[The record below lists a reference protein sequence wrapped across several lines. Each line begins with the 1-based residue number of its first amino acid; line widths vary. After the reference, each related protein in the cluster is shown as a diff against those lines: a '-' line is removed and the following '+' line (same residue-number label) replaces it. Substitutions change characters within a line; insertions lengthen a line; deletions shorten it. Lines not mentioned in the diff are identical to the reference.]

1 LAKKKKHASRQLTFA
16 ALLNKVVSAI
26 LEKLFFQNL
35 QIIKKLLNLVFSNE
49 DYILQLLTEAGLVSD
64 HVIDSVRQSGGNQSV
79 IDKLIRDGHI
89 DQVEIAKVLA
99 SSNALEF
106 FDLANTSVAPDV
118 ANSITDEVARR
129 YKVIPVFDD
138 GSTLTLAIA
147 DPFDFETL
155 DALPHVLTREINF
168 VVSTPDSINSMLKNF
183 YGAQDQGAAGAVDES
198 IDVEGTDAPIIKL
211 VLGMLVDAFNNRA
224 SDIHIE
230 PLETSVR
237 IRYRV
242 DGKLIEVANHPKK
255 LLPSIIARL
264 KVMSTSMSIAEKR
277 MPQDGR
283 IQVKIAG
290 KDVDLRVS
298 SVPSNHGESIVM
310 RILDKSGLVLG
321 LPELGFFSDDQ
332 ATFERLLGLPDGI
345 ILVTGPT
352 GSGKTTTLYGCLN
365 AINKPDKKIITVEDP
380 VEYEMAGINQVMV
393 RTEIGM
399 TFSNALRAMLRQ
411 APNIIMIGE
420 IRDAETANIA
430 INASLTG
437 HLVFSTLHTN
447 DAPSAVARLADIG
460 VKRFLIAS
468 AVRAVLAQRLVRKLC
483 PACKTPIELSDK
495 ELRALRLDAS
505 RMVDATIQGPVGCEK
520 CRKKGFRGRMGIFE
534 IFEIDDEVRHL
545 INSELSSSH
554 LRKRAREMGM
564 RSMREDGIRKVLAG
578 LTSAQ
583 EVIHVTMA
591 DAD

>member
-1 LAKKKKHASRQLTFA
+1 
-16 ALLNKVVSAI
+16 
-26 LEKLFFQNL
+26 
-35 QIIKKLLNLVFSNE
+35 VFSNE
-49 DYILQLLTEAGLVSD
+49 DYLLQLLTEAGLVSEGI
-64 HVIDSVRQSGGNQSV
+64 IDSARQSTGDATVIEKLVQSGQ
-79 IDKLIRDGHI
+79 LS
-89 DQVEIAKVLA
+89 QEEIASVLA
-99 SSNALEF
+99 TSNALEY
-106 FDLANTSVAPDV
+106 FDLANATINPIV
-118 ANSITDEVARR
+118 ANTVTDEIARR
-129 YKVIPVFDD
+129 YRAIPVYDD
-138 GSTLTLAIA
+138 GYTLTMAVA

-155 DALPHVLTREINF
+155 DALPHVLSREVSF
-168 VVSTPDSINSMLKNF
+168 VVSTPAAIQQILMSF
-183 YGAQDQGAAGAVDES
+183 YGASDITAAAADDS
-198 IDVEGTDAPIIKL
+198 IENTEGDAPIIKL
-211 VLGMLVDAFNNRA
+211 VINMLVEAFNQRA

-255 LLPSIIARL
+255 LLPAIIARL

-277 MPQDGR
+277 LPQDGR
-283 IQVKIAG
+283 IQIKVGG

-332 ATFERLLGLPDGI
+332 STFERLLALPDGI
-345 ILVTGPT
+345 LLVTGPT

-365 AINKPDKKIITVEDP
+365 VINRPDKKIITVEDP
-380 VEYEMAGINQVMV
+380 VEYEMPGINQVMV
-393 RTEIGM
+393 KTDIGM

-460 VKRFLIAS
+460 IKRFLIAS

-483 PACKTPIELSDK
+483 PACKTELPMTDK
-495 ELRALRLDAS
+495 ELRALRLDAA
-505 RMVDATIQGPVGCEK
+505 RMADSTIYGPAGCDK
-520 CRKKGFRGRMGIFE
+520 CRKKGYRGRMGIFE

-545 INSELSSSH
+545 INAELSSSQ

-578 LTSAQ
+578 LTTAQ
-583 EVIHVTMA
+583 EVIHVTMS
-591 DAD
+591 DFD

>member
-1 LAKKKKHASRQLTFA
+1 M
-16 ALLNKVVSAI
+16 
-26 LEKLFFQNL
+26 
-35 QIIKKLLNLVFSNE
+35 FSNE
-49 DYILQLLTEAGLVSD
+49 DYLLKLLIETGYVSEE
-64 HVIDSVRQSGGNQSV
+64 IIETIRQSPGDGSATE
-79 IDKLIRDGHI
+79 KLIQTGVLN
-89 DQVEIAKVLA
+89 QEIIASVLA
-99 SSNALEF
+99 SSNALEYC
-106 FDLANTSVAPDV
+106 DLANTRIEPYVVSSVPDEI
-118 ANSITDEVARR
+118 AQR
-129 YKVIPVFDD
+129 YKAIPIYDD
-138 GSTLTLAIA
+138 GNTLTLAIA

-155 DALPHVLTREINF
+155 DSLPHVLSREVNF
-168 VVSTPDSINSMLKNF
+168 VVATPDAIQQILKTF
-183 YGAQDQGAAGAVDES
+183 YNAA
-198 IDVEGTDAPIIKL
+198 DVTIASEDTMDTTDGDAPIIKL
-211 VLGMLVDAFNNRA
+211 VIKMLVEAFNQRA

-255 LLPSIIARL
+255 LLPAIIARL
-264 KVMSTSMSIAEKR
+264 KVMSGSMSIAEKR
-277 MPQDGR
+277 LPQDGR
-283 IQVKIAG
+283 IQIKVAG

-310 RILDKSGLVLG
+310 RILDKSSLVLG

-332 ATFERLLGLPDGI
+332 STLERLLALPDGI
-345 ILVTGPT
+345 LLVTGPT

-365 AINKPDKKIITVEDP
+365 VINRPDKKIITVEDP
-380 VEYEMAGINQVMV
+380 VEYEMPGINQVMV
-393 RTEIGM
+393 KADIGM

-420 IRDAETANIA
+420 IRDAETASIA

-460 VKRFLIAS
+460 IKRFLIAS

-483 PACKTPIELSDK
+483 PSCKQPMPLTDK
-495 ELRALRLDAS
+495 ELRALRLDVA
-505 RMVDATIQGPVGCEK
+505 RMSESTIFGPVGCDK
-520 CRKKGFRGRMGIFE
+520 CRGKGYRGRMGIFE
-534 IFEIDDEVRHL
+534 IFEIDDEIRHL
-545 INSELSSSH
+545 INSELSSSQ

-578 LTSAQ
+578 LTTAQ
-583 EVIHVTMA
+583 EVIHVTMS
-591 DAD
+591 DFD

>member
-1 LAKKKKHASRQLTFA
+1 MRLPTVENPLFLDPST
-16 ALLNKVVSAI
+16 NKTTP
-26 LEKLFFQNL
+26 
-35 QIIKKLLNLVFSNE
+35 VFSNE
-49 DYILQLLTEAGLVSD
+49 DYILQLLTEAGIISEPTV
-64 HVIDSVRQSGGNQSV
+64 DSARQSPGSGSV
-79 IDKLIRDGHI
+79 IEKLINSGQITEEDVAGL
-89 DQVEIAKVLA
+89 LA

-106 FDLANTSVAPDV
+106 FDLANASIAPEV

-129 YKVIPVFDD
+129 YKAIPVYDD
-138 GSTLTLAIA
+138 GYALTVAIA

-155 DALPHVLTREINF
+155 DALPHVLSRELNF
-168 VVSTPDSINSMLKNF
+168 VVATPSAIDQILKTF
-183 YGAQDQGAAGAVDES
+183 YGASEITTEAADES
-198 IDVEGTDAPIIKL
+198 IETTEGDAPIIKL
-211 VLGMLVDAFNNRA
+211 VINMLVEAFNYRA

-237 IRYRV
+237 VRYRV

-255 LLPSIIARL
+255 LLPAIIARL

-277 MPQDGR
+277 LPQDGR
-283 IQVKIAG
+283 IQIKVAG
-290 KDVDLRVS
+290 KEVDLRVS

-332 ATFERLLGLPDGI
+332 TTFERLLALPDGI
-345 ILVTGPT
+345 LLVTGPT

-365 AINKPDKKIITVEDP
+365 VINRPDKKIITVEDP
-380 VEYEMAGINQVMV
+380 VEYELAGINQVMV
-393 RTEIGM
+393 KSDIGM

-460 VKRFLIAS
+460 IKRFLIAS
-468 AVRAVLAQRLVRKLC
+468 AVRAALAQRLVRKLC
-483 PACKTPIELSDK
+483 PACKTEMPMSDK

-505 RMVDATIQGPVGCEK
+505 RMADSTIYGPVGCEK

-545 INSELSSSH
+545 INAELSSSQ

-578 LTSAQ
+578 LTTAE

-591 DAD
+591 DFD